1 MKKAETKPH
10 PVLQPHYKSLEDKQG
25 FLRSAF
31 DAAAPF
37 YEGIARWGFFGS
49 GEWYRKDAL
58 QRHGLKEGM
67 KIVDVASGT
76 GPTARAALRIVGNPD
91 LITCVEPSLGML
103 NESKKQLACR
113 HIQAGAEHI
122 PLPDGEFDFLT
133 MGFALRHVNDLEGA
147 FREYF
152 RIVKPGGKICILDVT
167 KPRHSLG
174 QIPFRVYFKH
184 VLPFFTRLFTG
195 SRAAQY
201 LMQYYWDTMDNMVD
215 SEVVMKALA
224 KCGFHEI
231 EHKVLLSVFTEYT
244 AIKPQQGCG

>member
-1 MKKAETKPH
+1 MKEVATKPH
-10 PVLQPHYKSLEDKQG
+10 PALEPHYKSLKDKQG

-58 QRHGLKEGM
+58 ERHGLKKGM

-76 GPTARAALRIVGNPD
+76 GPTARAALKVVGNPD

-103 NESKKQLACR
+103 NESKKYLSCR
-113 HIQAGAEHI
+113 HIQAGAENI

-133 MGFALRHVNDLEGA
+133 MGFALRHVNDLVGA

-167 KPRHSLG
+167 KPRHYFG
-174 QIPFRVYFKH
+174 RIPFRIYFKH
-184 VLPFFTRLFTG
+184 VLPKLTRLFTG
-195 SRAAQY
+195 SRAAEY
-201 LMQYYWDTMDNMVD
+201 LMQYYWDTMDSMVEKEIVI
-215 SEVVMKALA
+215 SALTNSGFQEV
-224 KCGFHEI
+224 

-244 AIKPQQGCG
+244 AIKPKRERG